1 MTLWATSTITIDMV
15 HSAKGKNIQIPKK
28 LNQSTGKISNR
39 QTGFN
44 DASWG
49 RSTRAYVQGIKQN
62 LSSKNFDIIIQRA
75 IKLARKSRR
84 VEDKTE
90 TSVNSAI
97 ELDKRAQLKDKPL
110 SDEGECDDENEI
122 Y

>member
-1 MTLWATSTITIDMV
+1 MV

-49 RSTRAYVQGIKQN
+49 RSTRAYVQGIKRN